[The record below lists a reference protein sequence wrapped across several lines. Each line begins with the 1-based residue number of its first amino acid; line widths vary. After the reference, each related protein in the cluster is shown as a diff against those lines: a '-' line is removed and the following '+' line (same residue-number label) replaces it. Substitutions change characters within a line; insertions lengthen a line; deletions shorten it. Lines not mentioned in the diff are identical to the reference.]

1 MTNPSLTRYVL
12 QLDVLER
19 DSALSD
25 PAASE
30 LLRSEFALAINAS
43 YFGLLSDDA
52 FAVDVMAREIP
63 QDGVARY
70 TLVVELEERIPN
82 MTDGQAAELVS
93 REFQRAQNASHF
105 MRISG
110 ADFRAELVAR
120 EVAAAPLG
128 DKLAA

>member
-1 MTNPSLTRYVL
+1 MTNPSLKRYVL

-25 PAASE
+25 PVAAD

-43 YFGLLSDDA
+43 YFGLLSDDG

-70 TLVVELEERIPN
+70 TLVVELEERTPD
-82 MTDGQAAELVS
+82 MTDEQAAELVT

-120 EVAAAPLG
+120 EAAPAPVG

>member
-25 PAASE
+25 PAAAA
-30 LLRSEFALAINAS
+30 LLRSEFALAVNAS
-43 YFGLLSDDA
+43 YFGLLSDDD
-52 FAVDVMAREIP
+52 FAVDVMAREVP

-70 TLVVELEERIPN
+70 TLVVELEERFPN
-82 MTDGQAAELVS
+82 MTDEQAAELVT

-110 ADFRAELVAR
+110 TDFRAELVAR
-120 EVAAAPLG
+120 EAAPTPVALNR
-128 DKLAA
+128 